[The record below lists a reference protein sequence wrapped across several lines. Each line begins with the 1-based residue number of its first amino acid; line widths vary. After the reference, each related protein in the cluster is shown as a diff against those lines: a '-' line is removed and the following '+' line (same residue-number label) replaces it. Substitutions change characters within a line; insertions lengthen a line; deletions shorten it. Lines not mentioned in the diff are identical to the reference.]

1 MKAEEL
7 ERGLRER
14 VDPNFRIPDNRGK
27 PAPLFSPRKDPNG
40 ARIALVS
47 SGGFHLLTDPPFDTE
62 DPMGDPT
69 FREIPRGTSI
79 DELGIA
85 HTHYDH
91 RYVEADINCALP
103 LPHLE
108 KLEELGAIGEVA
120 PRHLSFMGYCLKT
133 RALAEETAPEAA
145 QLFLGDGVD
154 MAILAP
160 T

>member
-1 MKAEEL
+1 MKAEKL
-7 ERGLRER
+7 EKDLRER

-27 PAPLFSPRKDPNG
+27 PVPFSPPVKSPDE
-40 ARIALVS
+40 ARIALIS

-62 DPMGDPT
+62 DPMGDPA
-69 FREIPRGTSI
+69 FREIPRGTGF
-79 DELGIA
+79 DEMGIA

-91 RYVEADINCALP
+91 RYIEADINCAFP
-103 LPHLE
+103 LPNLE
-108 KLEELGAIGEVA
+108 KLEDQGMIGEVA
-120 PRHLSFMGYCLKT
+120 PRHLSFMGYCLRT

-145 QLFLGDGVD
+145 ELLLSDGVD